1 MSNYFSKVPNLEY
14 VSRLPDAN
22 ISDYIAVKNF
32 FKKGQLRDDIFQK
45 LAFFEKYQIINN
57 DRPDNVAFEIY
68 NDSTLDWVVLAS
80 NNILNVQTEWP
91 MTQSDFDSFLLDK
104 YGTYEK
110 LNDVH
115 HYETYEVR
123 NPNNDIIM
131 VQAGLRVAS
140 NYTAEYFDGAGIVK
154 VSPVTAVTN
163 YEYEAK
169 IQDDKRNIF
178 LLRPRYLGIVKDD
191 LEIIMTYKEGSS
203 QYMTESLKRAD
214 NIRLYD

>member
-22 ISDYIAVKNF
+22 ISDYIAVKNL
-32 FKKGQLRDDIFQK
+32 FKKGKLRDVIFEN
-45 LAFFEKYQIINN
+45 LAYFEKYQIVNN

-68 NDSTLDWVVLAS
+68 DDSTLDWVVLAA
-80 NNILNVQTEWP
+80 NNILNIQTEWP
-91 MTQSDFDSFLLDK
+91 MTQFDFDNFLLDK
-104 YGTYEK
+104 YGSYEK

-131 VQAGLRVAS
+131 VQAGLRVSS
-140 NYTAEYFDGAGIVK
+140 NYTTEYFDGAGIVK
-154 VSPVTAVTN
+154 VSPVTPVTN

-178 LLRPRYLGIVKDD
+178 ILRPRYLGVVKDD

-214 NIRLYD
+214 NIRLYE

>member
-1 MSNYFSKVPNLEY
+1 
-14 VSRLPDAN
+14 
-22 ISDYIAVKNF
+22 
-32 FKKGQLRDDIFQK
+32 
-45 LAFFEKYQIINN
+45 LA
-57 DRPDNVAFEIY
+57 A
-68 NDSTLDWVVLAS
+68 
-80 NNILNVQTEWP
+80 NNILNIQTEWP
-91 MTQSDFDSFLLDK
+91 MTQFDFDNFLLDK
-104 YGTYEK
+104 YGSYEK

-131 VQAGLRVAS
+131 VQAGLRVSS
-140 NYTAEYFDGAGIVK
+140 NYTTEYFDGAGIVK
-154 VSPVTAVTN
+154 VSPVTPVTN

-178 LLRPRYLGIVKDD
+178 ILRPRYLGVVKDD

-214 NIRLYD
+214 NIRLYE

>member
-32 FKKGQLRDDIFQK
+32 FKKGQLRDDIFQS
-45 LAFFEKYQIINN
+45 LSYFEKYQIVNN

-68 NDSTLDWVVLAS
+68 NDSTLDWVVLAA
-80 NNILNVQTEWP
+80 NNILNIQTEWP
-91 MTQSDFDSFLLDK
+91 MTQFDFDNFLIDK
-104 YGTYEK
+104 YGSYEK
-110 LNDVH
+110 LNDIH

-131 VQAGLRVAS
+131 VQAGLRVSS
-140 NYTAEYFDGAGIVK
+140 NYTTEYFDGAGIVK
-154 VSPVTAVTN
+154 VSPVTPITN

-178 LLRPRYLGIVKDD
+178 ILRPRYLGIVKDD

-214 NIRLYD
+214 NIRLFE